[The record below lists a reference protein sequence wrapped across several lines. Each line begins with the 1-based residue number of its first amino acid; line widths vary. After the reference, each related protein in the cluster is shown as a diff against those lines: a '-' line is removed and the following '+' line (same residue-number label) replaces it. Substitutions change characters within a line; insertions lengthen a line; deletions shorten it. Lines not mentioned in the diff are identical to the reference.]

1 MLFYYRT
8 VYNDKVY
15 DRVNVVHDLN
25 KFLISLAYEEIIFS
39 QSWLNPNVQNLVT
52 QLKFLDLF
60 WDSYI
65 ICLQLQGF
73 CIFWVDIVH
82 FQFYPSMSHID
93 IHVYIK
99 AAR

>member
-1 MLFYYRT
+1 M
-8 VYNDKVY
+8 D
-15 DRVNVVHDLN
+15 
-25 KFLISLAYEEIIFS
+25 EIILS

-52 QLKFLDLF
+52 QLKFLEL
-60 WDSYI
+60 YYETY

-73 CIFWVDIVH
+73 CIFWVNIVH

-93 IHVYIK
+93 IQMCIK